1 MHSLVFYSLFLLSL
15 IRFSGML
22 VAIHYFI
29 ESRKSRY
36 GLMSL
41 GWFSLILASSIP
53 LIAEVWTSFEVKAF
67 FLVINALFAVLGCY
81 FCVTGLIVEFIHI
94 PTRTIA
100 LYPIIILL
108 ITLIS
113 SMIDYQFSIGINMI
127 LFFSTLLVI
136 FSVPLVKKEEGKRI
150 LAASLRWYYLV
161 IVVSIGM
168 ITVIIISFFSEGGYG
183 LYNSQNVPWII
194 INYGVSIFAHI
205 VVVILIVQ
213 LENNFIQND
222 KNALKDTYSHNLGN
236 MAQVVYGNTK
246 LLLMDENLTNST
258 RERLEIIKRRCDEAS
273 ELIREIRKL

>member
-1 MHSLVFYSLFLLSL
+1 
-15 IRFSGML
+15 
-22 VAIHYFI
+22 
-29 ESRKSRY
+29 
-36 GLMSL
+36 MSL

-53 LIAEVWTSFEVKAF
+53 LIAEVWPSLEVKIF
-67 FLVINALFAVLGCY
+67 FLVLNALFAVLGCY

-94 PTRTIA
+94 STRTLA
-100 LYPIIILL
+100 SYPIIILL
-108 ITLIS
+108 ITFLS
-113 SMIDYQFSIGINMI
+113 SMIDYQLSIGINMI

-136 FSVPLVKKEEGKRI
+136 FCIPLIKKEEGKKI

-168 ITVIIISFFSEGGYG
+168 IIVILISFFSEGGYG

-194 INYGVSIFAHI
+194 INYGVSIFTHI
-205 VVVILIVQ
+205 VVVILVVQ

-246 LLLMDENLTNST
+246 LLLMDENLTDNT
-258 RERLEIIKRRCDEAS
+258 RKRLEIIKRRCDEAS